1 MASDR
6 CGDKRE
12 IESERDLIDRKFRE
26 LEDQQKVEI
35 NHI

>member
-12 IESERDLIDRKFRE
+12 IESERDLLDRKRIGGPT
-26 LEDQQKVEI
+26 KSR
-35 NHI
+35 N

>member
-12 IESERDLIDRKFRE
+12 IESERDLIDRNSENWRTNK
-26 LEDQQKVEI
+26 K
-35 NHI
+35 